1 MCRVSVLTY
10 ITGIWKRRGR
20 EEEEMRKRRG
30 REEEK
35 KGREEEY
42 KRKNMYVPS
51 VCEAAYS
58 LIAEPR
64 IGSVENTSSL
74 ANVG

>member
-1 MCRVSVLTY
+1 
-10 ITGIWKRRGR
+10 
-20 EEEEMRKRRG
+20 MRKRRG
-30 REEEK
+30 REDEK
-35 KGREEEY
+35 KGREEEE
-42 KRKNMYVPS
+42 KRKSMYVPS

-64 IGSVENTSSL
+64 IGSFENTSSL

>member
-1 MCRVSVLTY
+1 
-10 ITGIWKRRGR
+10 
-20 EEEEMRKRRG
+20 MRKRRG
-30 REEEK
+30 REEK
-35 KGREEEY
+35 KGREEED
-42 KRKNMYVPS
+42 KRKSMYVPS